1 MRYRIKQ
8 SDIAINYQSTNT
20 IEVRGLL
27 LNIDDIRL
35 IVDETQKIVLCS
47 SMQKD
52 LVQNIDHDPTLIKT
66 RITFATSLI
75 TLASGDKITFEV
87 DLGEAPASGGGIEMM
102 TEDEIQPA
110 KEDALSH
117 IVWHDDNDNE

>member
-87 DLGEAPASGGGIEMM
+87 DLGETPASSDFATIEEVDEMCDGIL
-102 TEDEIQPA
+102 IPY
-110 KEDALSH
+110 
-117 IVWHDDNDNE
+117 NN